1 MHESTGEIVE
11 LMNLLVVFGTR
22 PEAIKLAPLILKLRQ
37 QFKVK
42 ICVTGQ
48 HREMLDQVLSVFKIN
63 SDFDLNVMKTN
74 QNLTTLTSGVLEGVH
89 GVLEKEHV
97 DWVIV
102 QGDTTTSMAA
112 AVAAFYKKINIA
124 HVEAGLRTSEKFSPF
139 PEEINRQLT
148 SRLAD
153 IHFAPTE
160 KNRDFLIQENIPPEK
175 IFVTG
180 NTVIDALQWVLKNI
194 PEPAWNL
201 PFHPSE
207 KRMIL
212 VTGHRRENFGEGFQ
226 NICKAIKTLAVK
238 NPNLEFVYP
247 VHLNPNVQK
256 PVKTLLANQHNIH
269 LIEPLDYQ
277 KFVHF
282 MNRSYFI
289 LTDSGGVQ
297 EEAPSI
303 GKPVLVMRNTT
314 ERPEAVEA
322 GTVMLVG
329 TDENDIVNNSQKLID
344 DKTHY
349 ESMSFSHNPYG
360 DGTASEKITNVF
372 QKSLI

>member
-63 SDFDLNVMKTN
+63 SDFDLNLMKPN
-74 QNLTTLTSGVLEGVH
+74 QNLTSLTSGVLEGVQ

-112 AVAAFYKKINIA
+112 AIAAFYKKINIA

-160 KNRDFLIQENIPPEK
+160 KNRDSLIQENIPPEK

-194 PEPAWNL
+194 PEPVWDL
-201 PFHPSE
+201 PFHPSD

-238 NPNLEFVYP
+238 NPSVEFVYP

-256 PVKTLLANQHNIH
+256 PVTTLLANQHNIH

-277 KFVHF
+277 KFIHF

-303 GKPVLVMRNTT
+303 GKPVLVMRDTT

-329 TDENDIVNNSQKLID
+329 TDQNQIVKNSQKLID

-349 ESMSFSHNPYG
+349 QSMSFSHNPYG

>member
-1 MHESTGEIVE
+1 MHESTGEIAE

-48 HREMLDQVLSVFKIN
+48 HREMLDQVLRVFNIN
-63 SDFDLNVMKTN
+63 SDFDLNLMKPN
-74 QNLTTLTSGVLEGVH
+74 QNLTSLTSGVLEGVH
-89 GVLEKEHV
+89 GILEKDHF

-112 AVAAFYKKINIA
+112 AIAAFYKKINIA

-160 KNRDFLIQENIPPEK
+160 KNRDSLIQENIPPEK

-201 PFHPSE
+201 PFHLSE
-207 KRMIL
+207 KRM
-212 VTGHRRENFGEGFQ
+212 
-226 NICKAIKTLAVK
+226 K
-238 NPNLEFVYP
+238 
-247 VHLNPNVQK
+247 
-256 PVKTLLANQHNIH
+256 
-269 LIEPLDYQ
+269 
-277 KFVHF
+277 
-282 MNRSYFI
+282 
-289 LTDSGGVQ
+289 
-297 EEAPSI
+297 I
-303 GKPVLVMRNTT
+303 GRAHV
-314 ERPEAVEA
+314 
-322 GTVMLVG
+322 
-329 TDENDIVNNSQKLID
+329 
-344 DKTHY
+344 
-349 ESMSFSHNPYG
+349 
-360 DGTASEKITNVF
+360 
-372 QKSLI
+372 